1 MKIMRVSV
9 DNLSNELQTFYCSF
23 STIFDRFTRMSNS
36 VPVPYRAGELK
47 ELPEIFSE
55 LRSLYRK
62 YHIWPED
69 LKGPVSAA
77 IDITYRCNYNCP
89 YCYVGCFSDAIRRE
103 LSKKEIFSVIDELAK
118 LDVLVLCL
126 CGGEPTLRKDL
137 FDIIQYANEKG
148 IDVNM
153 VTNGSL
159 ISDNFAS
166 KLAESGI
173 AAVQVSLDGSKP
185 EIMEKLRPK
194 GSYDRA
200 INAIKNL
207 TEYSIPTI
215 VSFCS
220 TRLNINDFPNTVEL
234 GEKLG
239 VLSVRTMYFVPETYE
254 HVKLIPTD
262 DQYRKLITWIS
273 EHSSEYSTRIE
284 FGDPTEHIIIGPY
297 TSLMSLSIS
306 AEGYLLP
313 TPYLSLAYGHVS
325 DGIEKLWKEGL
336 EYVWRNNPV
345 LLSISSYLKTEKDF
359 LRLKSLFMTR
369 IDSDYL
375 NLLCLD
381 EEDSFN
387 LARKIREVLSI

>member
-1 MKIMRVSV
+1 MRVGV
-9 DNLSNELQTFYCSF
+9 GNLSNELQTFYYSF
-23 STIFDRFTRMSNS
+23 SNILTRFIQMSTDTN
-36 VPVPYRAGELK
+36 VPYRAGELK

-62 YHIWPED
+62 YRIWPEN

-77 IDITYRCNYNCP
+77 IDVTYRCNYNCP
-89 YCYVGCFSDAIRRE
+89 YCYIGCSPDVIRRE
-103 LSKKEIFSVIDELAK
+103 LSREEIFNVIDELAK
-118 LDVLVLCL
+118 LNVLVLCL
-126 CGGEPTLRKDL
+126 CGGEPTLRRDL
-137 FDIIQYANEKG
+137 FDIIQYANERG

-173 AAVQVSLDGSKP
+173 AAVQVSLDGSRP

-194 GSYDRA
+194 GSYNRA

-207 TEYSIPTI
+207 IEYNIPTI

-220 TRLNINDFPNTVEL
+220 TKLNIDNFPETVEL
-234 GEKLG
+234 CDKLE
-239 VLSVRTMYFVPETYE
+239 VLSVRTMYFVPETFE
-254 HVKLIPTD
+254 HVKLMPTD
-262 DQYRKLITWIS
+262 DQYRKLITWIF
-273 EHSSEYSTRIE
+273 EHSFEYSTRIE

-297 TSLMSLSIS
+297 VSLISLSIS
-306 AEGYLLP
+306 AEGYILP

-336 EYVWRNNPV
+336 EYAWRDNPV
-345 LLSISSYLKTEKDF
+345 LLSISSYLKTERDILK
-359 LRLKSLFMTR
+359 LKSLFMTR
-369 IDSDYL
+369 IGSDYL
-375 NLLCLD
+375 DILQLN
-381 EEDSFN
+381 EEDLSI
-387 LARKIREVLSI
+387 LARNIREVLST

>member
-1 MKIMRVSV
+1 M
-9 DNLSNELQTFYCSF
+9 DANNLSNELQDFYLSF
-23 STIFDRFTRMSNS
+23 SNILSRFIRISTGADI
-36 VPVPYRAGELK
+36 PYRTGELR
-47 ELPEIFSE
+47 ELPEVFSE
-55 LRSLYRK
+55 LRNLYRK
-62 YHIWPED
+62 YYLWPEN

-77 IDITYRCNYNCP
+77 IDVTYRCNYNCP
-89 YCYVGCFSDAIRRE
+89 YCYVGCSPDVNHRE
-103 LSKKEIFSVIDELAK
+103 LSKEEIFNVIDELVK

-126 CGGEPTLRKDL
+126 CGGEPTLRRDL
-137 FDIIQYANEKG
+137 FDIIQYANERG

-194 GSYDRA
+194 GSYNRA

-207 TEYSIPTI
+207 TEYGIPTV

-220 TRLNINDFPNTVEL
+220 TKLNIDDFPNTVEL
-234 GEKLG
+234 CEKLG
-239 VLSVRTMYFVPETYE
+239 ILSVRTMYFVPETYE

-262 DQYRKLITWIS
+262 DQYRELIMWIS
-273 EHSSEYSTRIE
+273 KHSFEHSTRIE

-297 TSLMSLSIS
+297 VSMISLSIS
-306 AEGYLLP
+306 AEGYILP

-336 EYVWRNNPV
+336 EYVWRDNPV

-359 LRLKSLFMTR
+359 LKLKSLFMTR

-375 NLLCLD
+375 NLLQLK
-381 EEDSFN
+381 EEDLST
-387 LARKIREVLSI
+387 LARKIKEVLLT